1 MTGEDVFGV
10 IIMPLCSWGCAALF
24 FGIGVAAVRQQK
36 PMHFWAGI
44 PMDPKTIS
52 DIPAYNRANSRM
64 WKQYSIPFWL
74 CGVLAIAS
82 IWDSRLMIACVIL
95 LVVASIGG
103 AVWLLLKYQK
113 ICKQYIYKK

>member
-10 IIMPLCSWGCAALF
+10 VIMTLCSWGCAALF
-24 FGIGVAAVRQQK
+24 FGIGVVAVKQKK

-52 DIPAYNRANSRM
+52 DIPAYNRANGRM

-74 CGVLAIAS
+74 SGGCAIGS
-82 IWDSRLMIACVIL
+82 IWRPWLFVACTVL
-95 LVVASIGG
+95 LVVGSIVG
-103 AVWLLLKYQK
+103 AIWLILRYQK
-113 ICKQYIYKK
+113 ICKQFRP